1 MINYSCKLQE
11 RERENENIW
20 ENGSSSSSISI
31 VLCWMNMGQK
41 MRWGWLG
48 YRRERE
54 AWNSGRLLG
63 VENEKRRDDHEGYH
77 EPHHTFI
84 VLFTSRAFHTNSQSE
99 LPLSLLPNSPF
110 PLSIFLSILS
120 LSLSKFI
127 YSSTYGYFFIFH
139 LYSSST
145 LPCTSMYVF
154 IPCYCIW

>member
-1 MINYSCKLQE
+1 MRLTRLEKE
-11 RERENENIW
+11 RE
-20 ENGSSSSSISI
+20 
-31 VLCWMNMGQK
+31 
-41 MRWGWLG
+41 
-48 YRRERE
+48 RERE

-120 LSLSKFI
+120 LSLSLPSKFI
-127 YSSTYGYFFIFH
+127 YSSTYGYFYIFH
-139 LYSSST
+139 LYSTMHIYVCIHPMLLYLVVYLLSKQNYST
-145 LPCTSMYVF
+145 HGN
-154 IPCYCIW
+154 